1 MLPLKLKYLCRSREP
16 VFYENPVGVMANS
29 PDFPWHLENLS
40 HYVNIA
46 PGKSRMLGLPG
57 DFTSPS
63 RFVQAAFF
71 SNTAPLCNTG
81 FDAVTQ
87 AFHLLNQFDVP
98 VGAEH
103 PEGVAPEGLP
113 SATQFTVAIDQKGM
127 KLYYKTAWNS
137 NIRCVE
143 LKGIDFKKCK
153 YQVRPLDKSR
163 VQPVEILKW
172 HTS

>member
-1 MLPLKLKYLCRSREP
+1 
-16 VFYENPVGVMANS
+16 
-29 PDFPWHLENLS
+29 
-40 HYVNIA
+40 
-46 PGKSRMLGLPG
+46 
-57 DFTSPS
+57 
-63 RFVQAAFF
+63 
-71 SNTAPLCNTG
+71 LCNTG

-103 PEGVAPEGLP
+103 PEGVAPERLP

-127 KLYYKTAWNS
+127 KLYYRTAWNS